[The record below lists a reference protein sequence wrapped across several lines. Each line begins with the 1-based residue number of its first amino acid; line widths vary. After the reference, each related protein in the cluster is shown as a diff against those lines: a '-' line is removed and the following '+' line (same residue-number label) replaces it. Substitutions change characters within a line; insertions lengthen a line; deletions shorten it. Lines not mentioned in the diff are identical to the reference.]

1 MLITVNGVII
11 DDRGSFQIAKIN
23 FTGDGKTSTRNVV
36 SSKKF
41 VYPVLSKAQAGETFE
56 VTEAKNDKGYDEFVS
71 AKKAD
76 SSQAASSGASKSTS
90 SATASPRSTYETP
103 EERAARQVY
112 IIRQSSLSN
121 ATAILSVG
129 AKSLK
134 VSDVIAT
141 AKELE
146 DFVFG
151 KKKTTI
157 EEIESEM
164 VEFDM
169 PTVE

>member
-11 DDRGSFQIAKIN
+11 DDRGTFQIAKIN

-41 VYPVLSKAQAGETFE
+41 VYPILSKAQAGETFE
-56 VTEAKNDKGYDEFVS
+56 TTEAKNDKGYDEWTS
-71 AKKAD
+71 AKKVEGGQATT
-76 SSQAASSGASKSTS
+76 SQAGSKAAST
-90 SATASPRSTYETP
+90 SPRSTYEPP
-103 EERAARQVY
+103 EERAARQIY
-112 IIRQSSLSN
+112 IIRQSSLST

-129 AKSLK
+129 AKTLK
-134 VSDVIAT
+134 AADVLAV

-146 DFVFG
+146 DYVFG
-151 KKKTTI
+151 KKKTNI
-157 EEIESEM
+157 EEIESDM

-169 PTVE
+169 PEIN

>member
-11 DDRGSFQIAKIN
+11 DDRGTYQIAKVN

-41 VYPVLSKAQAGETFE
+41 VYPILSKAQAGETFE

-76 SSQAASSGASKSTS
+76 SSQAASSSGNKAASP
-90 SATASPRSTYETP
+90 SPRSTYETP

-112 IIRQSSLSN
+112 IIRQSSLST
-121 ATAILSVG
+121 ATAILSIG
-129 AKSLK
+129 AKSLTAAA
-134 VSDVIAT
+134 VISL

-146 DFVFG
+146 DYVFG
-151 KKKTTI
+151 KKKTNL
-157 EEIESEM
+157 EEIESDI

-169 PTVE
+169 PEIS

>member
-1 MLITVNGVII
+1 MTKP
-11 DDRGSFQIAKIN
+11 S
-23 FTGDGKTSTRNVV
+23 
-36 SSKKF
+36 
-41 VYPVLSKAQAGETFE
+41 
-56 VTEAKNDKGYDEFVS
+56 
-71 AKKAD
+71 
-76 SSQAASSGASKSTS
+76 
-90 SATASPRSTYETP
+90 P

>member
-41 VYPVLSKAQAGETFE
+41 VYPILSKAQAGETFE

-76 SSQAASSGASKSTS
+76 GSQAVAASSSGNK
-90 SATASPRSTYETP
+90 TASPTPRSTYETP

-164 VEFDM
+164 VEFDI